1 MKQKA
6 SKKIFIII
14 MGYDMDFLFYGK
26 KFFAHQNFDFILQTT
41 YFLPFAAENMIL
53 LNKVKILM
61 SKKFFSIK

>member
-1 MKQKA
+1 
-6 SKKIFIII
+6 
-14 MGYDMDFLFYGK
+14 MGYDMNFLFYGK

-61 SKKFFSIK
+61 SKIFFSIK